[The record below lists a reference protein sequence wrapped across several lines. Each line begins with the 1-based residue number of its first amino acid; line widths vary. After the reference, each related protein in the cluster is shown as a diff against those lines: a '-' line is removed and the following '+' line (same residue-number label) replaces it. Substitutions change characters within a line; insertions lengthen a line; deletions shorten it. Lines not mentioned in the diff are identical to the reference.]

1 MIQNNYV
8 QMQEITT
15 TDHFDLHNVLNKMVL
30 MDKIS
35 QEEMDNLLTKSG
47 LTKIKTG
54 VYKDEN
60 GSVLNMTILKQ

>member
-1 MIQNNYV
+1 MIHNNYI
-8 QMQEITT
+8 QTQEMTT

-47 LTKIKTG
+47 LTKLETG
-54 VYKDEN
+54 VYEDVN
-60 GSVLNMTILKQ
+60 GSVLAMGSLKQ

>member
-1 MIQNNYV
+1 MIHNNYI
-8 QMQEITT
+8 QTQEMTT

-35 QEEMDNLLTKSG
+35 QEEMDNLLIKSG
-47 LTKIKTG
+47 LTKIETG

-60 GSVLNMTILKQ
+60 GSVLAMNGLKQ

>member
-1 MIQNNYV
+1 MILNNYI
-8 QMQEITT
+8 QAQEMTT

-30 MDKIS
+30 MGKIS

-47 LTKIKTG
+47 LTKVKTS

-60 GSVLNMTILKQ
+60 GSVLTMTVLKQ

>member
-1 MIQNNYV
+1 M
-8 QMQEITT
+8 TT

-47 LTKIKTG
+47 LTKIETG
-54 VYKDEN
+54 VFKDEN
-60 GSVLNMTILKQ
+60 GAVLTMKVLKQ

>member
-47 LTKIKTG
+47 LTKLETG
-54 VYKDEN
+54 VYEDAN
-60 GSVLNMTILKQ
+60 GSVLAMGSLKQ

>member
-1 MIQNNYV
+1 MILNNYI
-8 QMQEITT
+8 QAQEMTT

-47 LTKIKTG
+47 LTKIETG
-54 VYKDEN
+54 VFKDEN
-60 GSVLNMTILKQ
+60 GAVLTMNVLKQ

>member
-1 MIQNNYV
+1 MILNNYI
-8 QMQEITT
+8 QAQEMTT

-47 LTKIKTG
+47 LTKIETG
-54 VYKDEN
+54 VFKDEN
-60 GSVLNMTILKQ
+60 GAVLIMKVLKQ

>member
-1 MIQNNYV
+1 MIHNNYI
-8 QMQEITT
+8 QTQEMTT

-30 MDKIS
+30 TDKIS

-47 LTKIKTG
+47 LTKIETS

-60 GSVLNMTILKQ
+60 GSVLTMNVLKQ

>member
-1 MIQNNYV
+1 MIHNNYI
-8 QMQEITT
+8 QTQEMTT

-47 LTKIKTG
+47 LTKLETG
-54 VYKDEN
+54 VYEDEN
-60 GSVLNMTILKQ
+60 GSVLAMGSLKQ

>member
-1 MIQNNYV
+1 MIHNNYI
-8 QMQEITT
+8 QTQEMTT

-35 QEEMDNLLTKSG
+35 QEEMDNLLIKSG
-47 LTKIKTG
+47 LTKLETG

-60 GSVLNMTILKQ
+60 GSVLAMNALKQ

>member
-47 LTKIKTG
+47 LTKIKTC

>member
-47 LTKIKTG
+47 LTKIKTS

-60 GSVLNMTILKQ
+60 GSVLTMTALKQ

>member
-1 MIQNNYV
+1 MIHNNYI
-8 QMQEITT
+8 QTQEMTT

-47 LTKIKTG
+47 LTKLETG
-54 VYKDEN
+54 VYEDAN
-60 GSVLNMTILKQ
+60 GSVLAMGGLKQ

>member
-35 QEEMDNLLTKSG
+35 QEEMDNLLIKSG
-47 LTKIKTG
+47 LTKIETG

-60 GSVLNMTILKQ
+60 GSVLAMNGLKQ

>member
-1 MIQNNYV
+1 MIHNNYI
-8 QMQEITT
+8 QTQEMTT

-47 LTKIKTG
+47 LTKLETG

-60 GSVLNMTILKQ
+60 GSVLAMNALKQ

>member
-1 MIQNNYV
+1 MIQNNYN

-35 QEEMDNLLTKSG
+35 QEEMDNLLIKSG
-47 LTKIKTG
+47 LTKIETG
-54 VYKDEN
+54 VFKDEN
-60 GSVLNMTILKQ
+60 GSVLNMNVLKQ

>member
-1 MIQNNYV
+1 MILNNYI
-8 QMQEITT
+8 QAQEMTT

-47 LTKIKTG
+47 LTKLETG

-60 GSVLNMTILKQ
+60 GSVLTMNVLKQ

>member
-1 MIQNNYV
+1 MILNNYI
-8 QMQEITT
+8 QAQEMTT

-47 LTKIKTG
+47 LTKIETG
-54 VYKDEN
+54 VFKDEN
-60 GSVLNMTILKQ
+60 GAVLTMKVLKQ

>member
-1 MIQNNYV
+1 MILNNYI
-8 QMQEITT
+8 QAQEMTT

-47 LTKIKTG
+47 LTKIETG
-54 VYKDEN
+54 VFKDEN
-60 GSVLNMTILKQ
+60 GAVLTMTILKQ

>member
-1 MIQNNYV
+1 MIHNNYI
-8 QMQEITT
+8 QTQEMTT

-35 QEEMDNLLTKSG
+35 QEEMDNLLIKSG
-47 LTKIKTG
+47 LTKIETS

-60 GSVLNMTILKQ
+60 GSVLAMNSLKQ

>member
-1 MIQNNYV
+1 MILNNYI
-8 QMQEITT
+8 QAQEMTT

-47 LTKIKTG
+47 LTKLETG
-54 VYKDEN
+54 VYEDAN
-60 GSVLNMTILKQ
+60 GSVLTMSSLKQ

>member
-1 MIQNNYV
+1 MIYNNYI
-8 QMQEITT
+8 QTQEMTT

-47 LTKIKTG
+47 LTKLETG
-54 VYKDEN
+54 VYEDAN
-60 GSVLNMTILKQ
+60 GSVLTMSSLKQ

>member
-1 MIQNNYV
+1 
-8 QMQEITT
+8 MQEITT

-47 LTKIKTG
+47 LTKIKTS

-60 GSVLNMTILKQ
+60 GSVLNMTTLKQ

>member
-1 MIQNNYV
+1 MILNNYI
-8 QMQEITT
+8 QAQEMTT

-47 LTKIKTG
+47 LTKLETG
-54 VYKDEN
+54 VYEDEN
-60 GSVLNMTILKQ
+60 GSVLAMSSLKQ

>member
-1 MIQNNYV
+1 MIHNNYI
-8 QMQEITT
+8 QTQEMTT

-35 QEEMDNLLTKSG
+35 QEEMDNLLIKSG
-47 LTKIKTG
+47 LTKLETS

-60 GSVLNMTILKQ
+60 GSVLAMNGLKQ

>member
-1 MIQNNYV
+1 MIHNNYI
-8 QMQEITT
+8 QTQEMTT

-47 LTKIKTG
+47 LTKLETG
-54 VYKDEN
+54 VYEDAN
-60 GSVLNMTILKQ
+60 GSVLAMGSLKQ

>member
-1 MIQNNYV
+1 MILNNYI
-8 QMQEITT
+8 QAQEMTT

-47 LTKIKTG
+47 LTKIETG
-54 VYKDEN
+54 VFKDEN
-60 GSVLNMTILKQ
+60 GALLTMKVLKQ